1 MTTQNYGKGGAGI
14 DGLRRLECRTAIQ
27 RGGRQV
33 RWRHES
39 LERKKKQARQLKNGT
54 ERK

>member
-1 MTTQNYGKGGAGI
+1 MTAWNYGKGGVGI
-14 DGLRRLECRTAIQ
+14 DGLRRLECRTTIQ

-33 RWRHES
+33 RSGLES
-39 LERKKKQARQLKNGT
+39 LERKKQARQFKNGT